1 MSKIAKKL
9 ITACLAAVCAF
20 GMTACGGGNN
30 GGGGNGGYSGGG
42 GTGENGSLTISTV
55 KLGYG
60 VEWLYNIASAFE
72 KKENVKVTIKPPA
85 VGDAGQT
92 ALDNEIESKASDS
105 DLFFNKRG
113 WFAKA
118 AYEGKI
124 VADNGKTY
132 DCLYEDLTDVW
143 NSVVDEGSTK
153 TIKDKM
159 DKTYVASSEIEGKYY
174 SLPWAGGVYGIVRNL
189 NKWEELGL
197 TAEDVPYTTNELFAL
212 CDKVKGDIAPF
223 IYSLEFEYYTAWIPT
238 FFAQYEGK
246 ASAEAFMEG
255 KDPDGEVSEHIYTY
269 DGQLE
274 AMKVLKTLIDKD
286 NGYQHSKS
294 TAIDFTSMQ
303 GQFIRGA
310 ALFSINGS
318 WLENEASNFA
328 EAKLDMIKTPVISS
342 IVQKLSFCPTDGSGK
357 KIKADNF
364 TAEQK
369 KTADEKLVELI
380 KYVDAVDAGET
391 ATKPEGVTNEDI
403 AKVTEARHYS
413 YMAGGTD
420 HQAYIPSY
428 AKNVENAKKFLKFMY
443 SDEGMNIYYKTMKGA
458 TLPATPVNGYKEE
471 VTLSE
476 FRRSVNAATEE
487 GYVFDRIEKARYFVL
502 ASVSACSTN
511 GVKPVVALRGGQTP
525 QQIIDANSNA
535 VKDQWESI
543 KQLLGIK

>member
-1 MSKIAKKL
+1 MRKIAKKL

-20 GMTACGGGNN
+20 GMTACD
-30 GGGGNGGYSGGG
+30 GGGGNSG
-42 GTGENGSLTISTV
+42 TTDNGSLTISVV

-60 VEWLYNIASAFE
+60 VEWLNKLAEAFE
-72 KKENVKVTIKPPA
+72 TKEGIKVTINPPA
-85 VGDAGQT
+85 VGSVGQT
-92 ALDNEIESKASDS
+92 SLDTEIESKASDT

-113 WFAKA
+113 WFAKGV
-118 AYEGKI
+118 YEGKI
-124 VADNGKTY
+124 VAANGKSY

-143 NSVVDEGSTK
+143 NSVVDEGSSK

-159 DKTYVASSEIEGKYY
+159 DLTYAEAAEIDGKYY

-197 TAEDVPYTTNELFAL
+197 TADDVPLTTNELFEL
-212 CDKVKGDIAPF
+212 CDEVKSSVSPF
-223 IYSLEFEYYTAWIPT
+223 IYSLESEYYSGWLPV

-246 ASAEAFMEG
+246 ENAEMFMAG

-274 AMKVLKTLIDKD
+274 AMKVLQALLG
-286 NGYQHSKS
+286 NGYQHERSS
-294 TAIDFTSMQ
+294 AIDFTSMQ
-303 GQFIRGA
+303 GQFLRGA

-318 WLENEASNFA
+318 WLENEAANFSQ
-328 EAKLDMIKTPVISS
+328 AKVDMIKTPVISS
-342 IVQKLSFCPTDGSGK
+342 LVQKLSFCPTDASGK

-369 KTADEKLVELI
+369 ATADAKLAEVI
-380 KYVDAVDAGET
+380 RYVDAVDAGEN
-391 ATKPEGVTNEDI
+391 ATKPEGVTDDDI
-403 AKVTEARHYS
+403 KKVTEARHYC

-428 AKNVENAKKFLKFMY
+428 AANIENAKKFLKFMY
-443 SDEGMNIYYKTMKGA
+443 SDEGMNIYYKALNGA
-458 TLPATPVNGYKEE
+458 TLPATPVNGYTEQL
-471 VTLSE
+471 TLSE
-476 FRRSVNAATEE
+476 FRKSVNAATEE

-511 GVKPVVALRGGQTP
+511 GVKPVVAIREGKTP
-525 QQIIDANSNA
+525 QDIINANSSDVAN
-535 VKDQWESI
+535 KWESI
-543 KQLLGIK
+543 KQMLGIK

>member
-1 MSKIAKKL
+1 MSKILKKL
-9 ITACLAAVCAF
+9 VTVCMAVICAF
-20 GMTACGGGNN
+20 GMIACGDSGNN
-30 GGGGNGGYSGGG
+30 GG
-42 GTGENGSLTISTV
+42 GTGENGSLTISVV

-60 VEWLYNIASAFE
+60 VEWLNKLASAFE

-85 VGDAGQT
+85 VGDVGQA
-92 ALDNEIESKASDS
+92 ALDDEIESKASDS

-113 WFAKA
+113 WFSKA
-118 AYEGKI
+118 VYEGKI
-124 VADNGKTY
+124 VAANGKTY

-159 DKTYVASSEIEGKYY
+159 DPTYVASSEIDGKYY
-174 SLPWAGGVYGIVRNL
+174 SLPWAGGVYGVVRNL
-189 NKWEELGL
+189 NKWNELGL

-212 CDKVKGDIAPF
+212 CDKVKDRIAPF
-223 IYSLEFEYYTAWIPT
+223 IYSLESEYYTAWIPT

-246 ASAEAFMEG
+246 ASVETFMEG
-255 KDPDGEVSEHIYTY
+255 KDPDGEVSEFIYTY

-274 AMKVLKTLIDKD
+274 AMKVLQTLLDKK
-286 NGYQHSKS
+286 NGYQHEKS
-294 TAIDFTSMQ
+294 SAIDFTSMQ

-310 ALFSINGS
+310 ALLSINGS
-318 WLENEASNFA
+318 WLENEAANFSSA
-328 EAKLDMIKTPVISS
+328 NLDMIKTPVISS

-357 KIKADNF
+357 RIKADNF

-369 KTADEKLVELI
+369 KAADEKLVEII
-380 KYVDAVDAGET
+380 KYVDAVDAGKT
-391 ATKPEGVTNEDI
+391 AEKPVGVTDEDI

-420 HQAYIPSY
+420 HQAFIPSY

-443 SDEGMNIYYKTMKGA
+443 SDEGMNVYYKTMKGA
-458 TLPATPVNGYKEE
+458 TLPATPVNGYKDK

-476 FRRSVNAATEE
+476 FRKSVNAATEE
-487 GYVFDRIEKARYFVL
+487 GFVFDRTEKTRYFVL

-511 GVKPVVALRGGQTP
+511 GVKPVVAIRGGQTA
-525 QQIIDANSNA
+525 QQIIDANNKD
-535 VKDQWESI
+535 VKEKWESI

>member
-9 ITACLAAVCAF
+9 ITACLAVVCAF
-20 GMTACGGGNN
+20 GMTACGDSGNSQNN
-30 GGGGNGGYSGGG
+30 GSGG
-42 GTGENGSLTISTV
+42 GTGENGALTISAV

-60 VEWLYNIASAFE
+60 VEWLYNIASEFE

-85 VGDAGQT
+85 VGATGQA
-92 ALDNEIESKASDS
+92 ALDTEIESKASDS

-113 WFAKA
+113 WFSKA
-118 AYEGKI
+118 VYEGKI
-124 VADNGKTY
+124 VAGNGKTY
-132 DCLYEDLTDVW
+132 ECLYEDLTDVW

-153 TIKDKM
+153 TIKDKI
-159 DKTYVASSEIEGKYY
+159 DPTYVASSEIEGKYY

-197 TAEDVPYTTNELFAL
+197 TDEDVPLTTNELFAL
-212 CDKVKGDIAPF
+212 CEKVKDKIAPF
-223 IYSLEFEYYTAWIPT
+223 IYSLESEYYTAWMPT

-246 ASAEAFMEG
+246 ANAEAFMEG
-255 KDPDGEVSEHIYTY
+255 KDPDGEVSEYIYTY

-274 AMKVLKTLIDKD
+274 ALKVLQTLLD
-286 NGYQHSKS
+286 NKNEYQHDRS
-294 TAIDFTSMQ
+294 TAIDFTAMQ

-318 WLENEASNFA
+318 WLENEASNFSS
-328 EAKLDMIKTPVISS
+328 AKLDMIKTPVISS
-342 IVQKLSFCPTDGSGK
+342 LVQKLSFCPTDGDGK

-391 ATKPEGVTNEDI
+391 SVKPEGVTDEDI

-476 FRRSVNAATEE
+476 FRKSVNAATEE
-487 GYVFDRIEKARYFVL
+487 GYTFDRIEKARYFVL
-502 ASVSACSTN
+502 ASVSACMTN
-511 GVKPVVALRGGQTP
+511 GVKPVVALRAGQTP
-525 QQIIDANSNA
+525 QQIIDANSKD
-535 VKDQWESI
+535 VKDKWESI